1 MKYKNKK
8 TGQIGKV
15 VHYKGIT
22 TTLRFDDGS
31 EVILTP
37 ANVKHD
43 WKEIEDTDVDRI
55 TFRQLCEN
63 MKDHNRRFDGEKSTL
78 SGIIVY
84 SQDNFTVPYTEE
96 QRSYRVWNSN
106 RMFQSGKISNSLFGD
121 CIDGSDPGV
130 RLDSY
135 DWDIDYCYMENNVCT
150 LS

>member
-37 ANVKHD
+37 ASVKKN
-43 WKEIEDTDVDRI
+43 WKEIDDTDVDHI
-55 TFRQLCEN
+55 TFMQLCEI
-63 MKDHNRRFDGEKSTL
+63 MKDHNRRFNETERTL

-96 QRSYRVWNSN
+96 QRSYRVWNDNKKFRKN
-106 RMFQSGKISNSLFGD
+106 RVGKSLFGD
-121 CIDGSDPGV
+121 CIDGSDPDV
-130 RLDSY
+130 RLDQY
-135 DWDIDYCYMENNVCT
+135 DWNIDYCYVENSSCT
-150 LS
+150 LN